1 MSQPAQPFSDRVVTH
16 LRLADHRLRTTDPSM
31 RRRRYAI
38 LRMTMSNITTVD
50 SFYIG
55 FFLGNDTVVIPYIY
69 DHDVYMQPDISRYGP
84 GGLSHWIR
92 SSGKTYTWSQ
102 DNGALMSRTIPFG
115 NCDER
120 SMDAIIVP
128 LKDPETGD
136 PSGLMSIQSLTPG
149 TYDAEAVRAAEWL
162 GEALMLSTARDR
174 HIGIKSGVYA
184 AHPELNSAEAI
195 DHGERFSLINHQ
207 LEQATQR
214 SNEIIATAEQVGNES
229 MTRAASALKSILENV
244 QTDIA
249 EWMLA
254 RPDETTDHGW
264 SADVATSLTAREL
277 EIASLI
283 ASDNLTN
290 TEIAQTLHI
299 SLKTV
304 KTHVGNILRK
314 LGVSQRSGIVFALA
328 DILADP
334 PRSREGGS

>member
-1 MSQPAQPFSDRVVTH
+1 MNAAQPFSDRVVTH

-55 FFLGNDTVVIPYIY
+55 FYLGDDTVIIPYIY
-69 DHDVYMQPDISRYGP
+69 DHDVYMQPDISKYGP
-84 GGLSHWIR
+84 GGMSHWIR

-120 SMDAIIVP
+120 SLDAIVIP
-128 LKDPETGD
+128 LRDPETGE
-136 PSGLMSIQSLTPG
+136 PTGIMSVQSLTAN
-149 TYDAEAVRAAEWL
+149 TYDTETIRAAEWL
-162 GEALMLSTARDR
+162 GEALMLSAARDR
-174 HIGIKSGVYA
+174 HIGGKSAVYA

-207 LEQATQR
+207 LEQAAQR
-214 SNEIIATAEQVGNES
+214 SSELIAAAEQVGNES
-229 MTRAASALKSILENV
+229 MTRSASTIKSLLENV

-254 RPDETTDHGW
+254 QPDESSEGGW
-264 SADVATSLTAREL
+264 ANAATSLTSREL

-283 ASDNLTN
+283 ASDNVTN
-290 TEIAQTLHI
+290 TEIAQRLHI

-314 LGVSQRSGIVFALA
+314 LGVSQRSAIVFALA
-328 DILADP
+328 DVLAEP
-334 PRSREGGS
+334 PQVKRGS